1 MSLFAE
7 LKRRNVLRVAIAYLA
22 ATWLLIQVVETLFP
36 VYGLSDAAIRI
47 VVAIIGVGFI
57 PVLVVAWVFEHTPDG
72 VKRDSEVDRS
82 ETVAVAGD
90 KKFDRIILVVL
101 ALAIGYF
108 AFDKFVL
115 DPARDVELV
124 EQATKTAVARAR
136 IGSFG
141 EKSIAVLPFVN
152 MSSDPEQAFFSDGI
166 AEEMLNLLAKIP
178 QLRVTSRSSAF
189 AFRGDDV
196 NIPEVAKKLNVA
208 HVLEGSARKAGTRYA
223 SLCS

>member
-57 PVLVVAWVFEHTPDG
+57 PVLVVAWVFELTPDG

-101 ALAIGYF
+101 ALRSVTLHLINSCSI
-108 AFDKFVL
+108 
-115 DPARDVELV
+115 RH
-124 EQATKTAVARAR
+124 ATWNWSNKRR
-136 IGSFG
+136 RR
-141 EKSIAVLPFVN
+141 P
-152 MSSDPEQAFFSDGI
+152 
-166 AEEMLNLLAKIP
+166 LLA
-178 QLRVTSRSSAF
+178 RVSGLSAKSLSPCCLSS
-189 AFRGDDV
+189 
-196 NIPEVAKKLNVA
+196 I
-208 HVLEGSARKAGTRYA
+208 
-223 SLCS
+223 